1 MRSKPHYA
9 PAIEAKNFRVKS
21 FAAGFSLVEP
31 IIASL
36 LLVITA
42 MQIATLFD
50 INLRGIENSSTLD
63 DADLEIHQMIDTLR
77 TLGDSYNWCAQG
89 VADSISYPY
98 NSNSINHGGSTVSDC
113 GGALVANPKDYYAR
127 SLTSSNL
134 DDFIRR
140 CLNTAANATNAS
152 AANDKIIATMA
163 TAMAG
168 LGTTTS
174 SSGVKVTPDF
184 EDHTLRRFKIKL
196 ERTVTLNGAD
206 RTLTRWLYLVPPL
219 ASWCPS

>member
-9 PAIEAKNFRVKS
+9 SAIAVKNFRVKS
-21 FAAGFSLVEP
+21 FVTGFSLVEP

-42 MQIATLFD
+42 VQIATLFE
-50 INLRGIENSSTLD
+50 INLRGIENSGTLD

-77 TLGDSYNWCAQG
+77 NLGDSYNWCADPG
-89 VADSISYPY
+89 VLDAIQSNP
-98 NSNSINHGGSTVSDC
+98 NSINRGGSMVSDC
-113 GGALVANPKDYYAR
+113 GGALVENPKAYYAH
-127 SLTSSNL
+127 SLANSNL

-140 CLNTAANATNAS
+140 CLNTEAKATDAS
-152 AANDKIIATMA
+152 AANDKIIANLAA
-163 TAMAG
+163 TMAG
-168 LGTTTS
+168 LGETIS
-174 SSGVKVTPDF
+174 SDGVKVTPEF